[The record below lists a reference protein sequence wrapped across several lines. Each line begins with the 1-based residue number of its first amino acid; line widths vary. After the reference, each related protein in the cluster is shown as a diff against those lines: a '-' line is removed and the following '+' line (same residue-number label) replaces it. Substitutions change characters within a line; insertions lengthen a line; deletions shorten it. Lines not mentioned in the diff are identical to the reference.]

1 MMKFKEMS
9 PNKKKALYAGI
20 GILLAAVLGIGVG
33 ISAKYTKQETVSGTL
48 TVNTNLITDI
58 SAMAPAAVKNPDG
71 TYSEG
76 TDAVSSNS
84 FFVLAGT
91 DISTDIEIMLT
102 DKSNIPSYLYVEI
115 DDNTASGITYAL
127 TDEWTEIPG
136 LTGPH
141 GGRVYCYNEK
151 LDNNS
156 PDSIHVLN
164 NETVYVSETIGSD
177 TATSLTA
184 YPYIAE
190 AEDKT
195 PAEAFDPN
203 SCGTAYTAAF
213 TPYPRGTAQ
222 AAMSDPDSHEMSHLY
237 VQANDNGYAIYTRA
251 ILTVNWQNAEG
262 DVLAPA
268 PVEGTDY
275 TVEYGDGWFVGS
287 DGIRYWPAPLMSGDR
302 TDDFIVS
309 VTEITEAPEG
319 YKYAISVSVQTVQAP
334 GTTDADDIPVI
345 TSAWGCTVNA
355 DGTITK

>member
-58 SAMAPAAVKNPDG
+58 SARAPAAVKNPDG

-195 PAEAFDPN
+195 PAEAL
-203 SCGTAYTAAF
+203 
-213 TPYPRGTAQ
+213 
-222 AAMSDPDSHEMSHLY
+222 SDPDSHEMSHLY